1 MLCLVVDTHVHSS
14 REYIANMDNL
24 HPCEERERV
33 LLRQEE
39 IIWNTE
45 EAVFSFIKLSF
56 GISWQLLSA
65 I

>member
-1 MLCLVVDTHVHSS
+1 
-14 REYIANMDNL
+14 MDNL